1 MSHHM
6 ATSSLSSK
14 ENHFVTWGLGGFS
27 PGSGATKT
35 CHTMNVWFIYLPF
48 SWFVWQMLV
57 NINKL
62 IINII
67 YIYGSY
73 GNGLESLESFASS
86 FGNVLTLLLLPPC
99 YHWGHECIL
108 MCHVSSFL
116 AIWLVGVLFVC
127 SRYVGSEDWWG
138 DMEVILTCHST
149 VKGVQRTLPKRL
161 GNLDIV
167 HCYFTGWWF
176 QILLV
181 KRNR

>member
-1 MSHHM
+1 
-6 ATSSLSSK
+6 
-14 ENHFVTWGLGGFS
+14 
-27 PGSGATKT
+27 
-35 CHTMNVWFIYLPF
+35 
-48 SWFVWQMLV
+48 
-57 NINKL
+57 
-62 IINII
+62 
-67 YIYGSY
+67 
-73 GNGLESLESFASS
+73 
-86 FGNVLTLLLLPPC
+86 
-99 YHWGHECIL
+99 

-149 VKGVQRTLPKRL
+149 VKGVQRKLPKRL

-181 KRNR
+181 KRNRSFASLKLTCFLKFTPDQKQGWHGTHVVLYPFQPACMVIYFDLLFLGWYWWLPTSCFIRTFQATCLFHTSWCFMFGCLTCLKKADPQRGPKRKRT